1 MLEKINSKIFNFLL
15 LFFISLSIIFYSP
28 SFFEILEND
37 SLSYINNES
46 IRFALYPSL
55 IDFFET
61 NYNYIIIF
69 QVIFLALSIVF
80 LVQVLSEFVVNKFL
94 KLFFFLV
101 ILLNFYYTSFSKSIL
116 TEAVYFSFINFS
128 IGLFLIRN
136 RIQNSL
142 FTNFFI
148 VFGCI

>member
-1 MLEKINSKIFNFLL
+1 MLEKINSKIFNFLF

-61 NYNYIIIF
+61 NYNYVIIF

-94 KLFFFLV
+94 RLFFFFNYFV
-101 ILLNFYYTSFSKSIL
+101 ELLLYIFFKINSYRSCLFFFYKFFNRSFFNKK
-116 TEAVYFSFINFS
+116 
-128 IGLFLIRN
+128 
-136 RIQNSL
+136 
-142 FTNFFI
+142 
-148 VFGCI
+148 